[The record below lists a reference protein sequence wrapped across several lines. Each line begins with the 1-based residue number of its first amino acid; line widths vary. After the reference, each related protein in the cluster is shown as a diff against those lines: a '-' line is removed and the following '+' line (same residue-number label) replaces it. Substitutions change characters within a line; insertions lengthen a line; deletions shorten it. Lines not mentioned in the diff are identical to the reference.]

1 MKDSPINAPM
11 QNNILVAGGGIGGLA
26 AALAVSQAG
35 WKVDLLEQST
45 EFGEFGAGIQLG
57 PNAVRV
63 LQSWGLTEAL
73 KAVAARPL
81 RLEVRHAG
89 SAALLAQRPLAG
101 VMEQQFGSAYLTIA
115 RADLH
120 HLLLESVQTQAGV
133 ALQAGTRLESYSVS
147 ESTVCVS
154 THNGSV
160 WHAAGLIGA
169 DGIWSAVRTQL
180 LADGPPRLTGHLA
193 YRAMVPQSTL
203 PAALRLQVVQVWMG
217 PEFHVVQYPV
227 RGGEW
232 LNIVVIVHGSVNGD
246 LRSWDH
252 TANAADLRRLLRTAA
267 KPLRALLEA
276 IAHWRLWPLSDRVPM
291 QSASEHAQGR
301 IALLGDA
308 AHPMRPYLAQGA
320 GMAIEDAAVIAQCL
334 SDFRVDVAAA
344 FQRFANLRWQRN
356 GRVQARAIRNGR
368 VFHLGGPAA
377 LVRDLALQTV
387 GARLLDLS
395 WLYSGP

>member
-1 MKDSPINAPM
+1 M
-11 QNNILVAGGGIGGLA
+11 QNNVLVAGGGIGGLA

-89 SAALLAQRPLAG
+89 TAALLAQRPLAG

-120 HLLLESVQTQAGV
+120 HILLEAVQTQAGV
-133 ALQAGTRLESYSVS
+133 ALQAGTRVESYSVA
-147 ESTVCVS
+147 ESTVHVS
-154 THNGSV
+154 AHNGSV

-180 LADGPPRLTGHLA
+180 LADGPPQLTGHLA

-232 LNIVVIVHGSVNGD
+232 LNVVVIVHGSVNGD

-252 TANAADLRRLLRTAA
+252 SANAADLRRLLRSAA
-267 KPLRALLEA
+267 RPLQALLEA

-291 QSASEHAQGR
+291 QSAAEHAQGR
-301 IALLGDA
+301 VALLGDA

-320 GMAIEDAAVIAQCL
+320 GMAIEDAAVISQCL
-334 SDFRVDVAAA
+334 SDFRADLPAA
-344 FQRFANLRWQRN
+344 FQRFAALRWQRN

-377 LVRDLALQTV
+377 VVRDWALQTV

>member
-1 MKDSPINAPM
+1 M

-147 ESTVCVS
+147 ESTVRVS